1 METRLNSPAVFLFSV
16 FICSYCFCVV
26 MLVFCLQLE
35 GQSFIFEIHAFKK

>member
-1 METRLNSPAVFLFSV
+1 METHLNSPAVFLFSV

-35 GQSFIFEIHAFKK
+35 GQSFLFVMKSLKR